1 MNEKK
6 ALFEVKNL
14 TKTFES
20 QGRLLRAVNDISLTI
35 YSKEI
40 LGLVGE
46 SGCGKT
52 VFSRMLTFLYTP
64 TSGDIF
70 FEGKNLIKAKPKE
83 LRRLRQNMQYIFQ
96 DPYASLNPRMTAGEI
111 IVEPLK
117 IHRIM
122 SSKEQES
129 YVLQLLKYVGL
140 PPDATFRFPH
150 EFSGGQRQRI
160 GIARALA
167 LNPRFIVCDEPTA
180 ALDVSIQ
187 AQIINLLKELQEKFG
202 LTYLFISHDLA
213 LVKYLSTR
221 IVVMYL
227 GKIMEIASR
236 KDLYKKAFHPYTQ
249 ALLSSI
255 PIPNPIAE
263 KKRHPILLKGE
274 VPSPMNFPKGC
285 VFSSRCPKV
294 MPICKQK
301 TPKLQKI
308 SSDHHVA
315 CHLFPSS

>member
-1 MNEKK
+1 MAEKK
-6 ALFEVKNL
+6 VLFEVKNL
-14 TKTFES
+14 TKTFQS
-20 QGRLLRAVNDISLTI
+20 QGKLLHVINDISLKI

-52 VFSRMLTFLYTP
+52 VFSRILTSLYQP
-64 TSGDIF
+64 TSGDIL
-70 FEGKNLIKAKPKE
+70 FEGQNLIKAKSKK
-83 LRRLRQNMQYIFQ
+83 LRHLRQNIQYIFQ
-96 DPYASLNPRMTAGEI
+96 DPYASLNPRMMTGEI
-111 IVEPLK
+111 IAEPLN
-117 IHRIM
+117 IHRAV
-122 SSKEQES
+122 SSKAQKHH
-129 YVLQLLKYVGL
+129 VMQLLNHVGL
-140 PPDATFRFPH
+140 PHDAIFRFPH

-167 LNPRFIVCDEPTA
+167 LNPHFIVCDEPTA

-187 AQIINLLKELQEKFG
+187 AQIINLLKALQKKLG

-227 GKIMEIASR
+227 GKIMEIAPSQN
-236 KDLYKKAFHPYTQ
+236 LYQNPLHPYTQ

-255 PIPNPIAE
+255 PTPNPIAE
-263 KKRHPILLKGE
+263 KKRRPIFLKGE
-274 VPSPMNFPKGC
+274 VPSSIHLPKGC

-294 MPICKQK
+294 MPLCKQK

-308 SSDHHVA
+308 DGDHHIA
-315 CHLFPSS
+315 CHLY